1 MKLFSPGKLRF
12 STKFTFILTLIIS
25 VLVIAETQKQYN
37 SYKRERCRLL
47 GQTAAYMFQ
56 SEINSYI
63 AVNDIIESMILE
75 TSGNLSNFDQ
85 VARNL
90 TSRLPAL
97 YSLQLAPK
105 GVVTKVFPLS
115 AYEGIGENLFNMSD
129 TKISSSYSL
138 KTKKPYLTGPLTL
151 QKGIRVIMIQHPVFL
166 PDTNGNEKFWGFSI
180 IMLDCKT
187 LFSKQALEFLDSQ
200 EYSWCLWKP
209 DPQTEEIYTLAGNTD
224 IRNIKKPC
232 EAIFGVTNS
241 LWTLYTAPADG
252 WVNWQLLA
260 IEELLA
266 LAVCISLALISNF
279 LFTVRNKDAELEN
292 LSYRDTLTS
301 LYNARKFMEM
311 LREFQKH
318 QKPYALIYMDL
329 NDFKQINDTLGHET
343 GDEVLIITGRKLS
356 NCLRE
361 DDRAFRIGGDE
372 FTVILPG
379 DYEPKFVE
387 IVINRIKESIN
398 RESVLKNTR
407 LKITASA
414 GFALYPTDGSDY
426 EEIIKIADNG
436 MYEDKRKIKEAKQK
450 ELEELKK

>member
-224 IRNIKKPC
+224 IRNIKK
-232 EAIFGVTNS
+232 
-241 LWTLYTAPADG
+241 
-252 WVNWQLLA
+252 
-260 IEELLA
+260 
-266 LAVCISLALISNF
+266 
-279 LFTVRNKDAELEN
+279 
-292 LSYRDTLTS
+292 
-301 LYNARKFMEM
+301 
-311 LREFQKH
+311 
-318 QKPYALIYMDL
+318 
-329 NDFKQINDTLGHET
+329 QI
-343 GDEVLIITGRKLS
+343 GR
-356 NCLRE
+356 
-361 DDRAFRIGGDE
+361 AH
-372 FTVILPG
+372 V
-379 DYEPKFVE
+379 
-387 IVINRIKESIN
+387 
-398 RESVLKNTR
+398 
-407 LKITASA
+407 
-414 GFALYPTDGSDY
+414 
-426 EEIIKIADNG
+426 
-436 MYEDKRKIKEAKQK
+436 
-450 ELEELKK
+450 